1 MRGCVRRC
9 VRRYWRVGLDGVI
22 GAKAVNRALRSSIEV
37 VRDRRVGVSEGVSGC
52 IKWDQRVC

>member
-9 VRRYWRVGLDGVI
+9 VRRYWRVVLDGVI

>member
-1 MRGCVRRC
+1 MCQKVLEGGV
-9 VRRYWRVGLDGVI
+9 VDGVI